1 MGKLEV
7 RKLNREGEMGI
18 ESIEVFVF
26 IVFASGI
33 RFGERKIDSGG
44 IDTEASFLLNS

>member
-7 RKLNREGEMGI
+7 RELHGEGRDGNKKY
-18 ESIEVFVF
+18 EVLVF

-33 RFGERKIDSGG
+33 RFGERKIDPGELTLRE
-44 IDTEASFLLNS
+44 ISF